1 MTPGGWYFLPYTVIL
16 IFMKCFCCYVK
27 VGSNMSGMTSVL
39 APEDDDVVMPLTDRT
54 THSRISVQSAAS
66 SLPVIHNKDL
76 SQVHH

>member
-1 MTPGGWYFLPYTVIL
+1 MVFPPIYCNINFYEMLL
-16 IFMKCFCCYVK
+16 LFVK

>member
-1 MTPGGWYFLPYTVIL
+1 MTPGGWYFLTIYCNINFYEML
-16 IFMKCFCCYVK
+16 LLFVK

>member
-1 MTPGGWYFLPYTVIL
+1 
-16 IFMKCFCCYVK
+16 
-27 VGSNMSGMTSVL
+27 MSGMTSVL